1 MVEGPSAMK
10 RVAAIIMLIMAVSWP
25 VWADDSAFCH
35 DPAMWD
41 HFDTMA
47 ADYPEDVPLQ
57 ILHALKIG
65 LCVKISQGS
74 ISTGAAITLFNDM
87 LDTVANKRGED
98 AEQAKSQKE
107 KEL

>member
-1 MVEGPSAMK
+1 MAEGPSTMN
-10 RVAAIIMLIMAVSWP
+10 RVAVITLLILAVSWP
-25 VWADDSAFCH
+25 VYADDSAFCN
-35 DPAMWD
+35 DPAMWER
-41 HFDTMA
+41 FDAMA
-47 ADYPEDVPLQ
+47 AEYPEDIPLQ

-74 ISTGAAITLFNDM
+74 ISTGSAITLFNDM

-98 AEQAKSQKE
+98 DGQGE

>member
-10 RVAAIIMLIMAVSWP
+10 RVAAIIILIMAVSWP
-25 VWADDSAFCH
+25 VWADDSAFCN
-35 DPAMWD
+35 DPAMWE

-74 ISTGAAITLFNDM
+74 ISTGAAISLFNDM
-87 LDTVANKRGED
+87 LDTVAERRGKD
-98 AEQAKSQKE
+98 DGQRE

>member
-1 MVEGPSAMK
+1 MK
-10 RVAAIIMLIMAVSWP
+10 HLMLAIAIFLWVPGAVI
-25 VWADDSAFCH
+25 ADDESAFCDNPVH
-35 DPAMWD
+35 WEHFNKMVAD
-41 HFDTMA
+41 HPD
-47 ADYPEDVPLQ
+47 DIPLQ

-87 LDTVANKRGED
+87 LDTVANKRGDD
-98 AEQAKSQKE
+98 ADQEKAQKE

>member
-1 MVEGPSAMK
+1 MK
-10 RVAAIIMLIMAVSWP
+10 RVAAAIIILIMAVSWP
-25 VWADDSAFCH
+25 VWADDSVFCN
-35 DPAMWD
+35 DPEAWE
-41 HFDTMA
+41 HFDAMA
-47 ADYPEDVPLQ
+47 AEYPEDVPLQ

-87 LDTVANKRGED
+87 LDTLAERRGKNG
-98 AEQAKSQKE
+98 EQGE